1 MRSCEIKINPGWFLS
16 ETDEETC
23 AVRGA
28 RDVERAE
35 TR

>member
-23 AVRGA
+23 AVR
-28 RDVERAE
+28 VERGE